1 MCAMNQLTL
10 RLKAHGQ
17 DEPTD
22 FLVVEVSI
30 DGNVL
35 TNFDTYATDLPEL
48 IQSSERAGDYFILTC
63 WCGNAECT
71 GIRQG
76 IRVRHDH
83 GNVFWQIVEPAPK
96 QRFVFALTEYQQAI
110 QDCIKQGKRSITY
123 RQTANEKPFEIT
135 PSQNESLFFTG

>member
-1 MCAMNQLTL
+1 MNQLTL
-10 RLKAHGQ
+10 RLKTHGQ

-22 FLVVEVSI
+22 YLVVEVSI

-48 IQSSERAGDYFILTC
+48 IQSSEHAGNYFILTC
-63 WCGNAECT
+63 WCGYAECA

-76 IRVRHDH
+76 IQIRHDH
-83 GNVFWQIVEPAPK
+83 GNIFWQVVEPAPK
-96 QRFVFALTEYQQAI
+96 QRFVFARTAYKQAI

-123 RQTANEKPFEIT
+123 RRSSNDKPFEIT
-135 PSQNESLFFTG
+135 PVQNEALFALD